1 MKYFLLTA
9 FLFVFIYSEAQYVNP
24 KLEIHVTPGLF
35 SEQLSN
41 DALIPPNRTND
52 DRIGDVVS
60 YVAQFASP
68 LKNKRFTIKAGIGFS
83 QRHYSLNKYSFGD
96 FLFGLFLFDSP
107 YHGDTFNLSYVRFT
121 NNYFQIP
128 VSASYTLTR
137 PRHNFQLAV
146 GLTLSSNF
154 LINKKV
160 KIIFDSAYKIP
171 QPTDIELAKQAYTSN
186 ASKFVFTAQPYVEA
200 SFSIYK
206 KLGLLFQFNMPSYY
220 SSSLDKR
227 LTTSTV
233 EVFSFTFGAFYS
245 LK

>member
-1 MKYFLLTA
+1 MKYFLLAA
-9 FLFVFIYSEAQYVNP
+9 FLFGFIFSKAQYVNP
-24 KLEIHVTPGLF
+24 KLELHITPGLF

-52 DRIGDVVS
+52 NRIGDVVS
-60 YVAQFASP
+60 YAVQYAMP
-68 LKNKRFTIKAGIGFS
+68 LKNQRFTIKAGIGFS

-107 YHGDTFNLSYVRFT
+107 YRGDTFNLSYVRFT

-128 VSASYTLTR
+128 VSGSYTLTR

-146 GLTLSSNF
+146 GLALSSNF
-154 LINKKV
+154 LTSKKV
-160 KIIFDSAYKIP
+160 KIIFDSTYKIP
-171 QPTDIELAKQAYTSN
+171 EQSDIDMANESYTHNTST
-186 ASKFVFTAQPYVEA
+186 FVFTAQPYVEG
-200 SFSIYK
+200 SFSVYK
-206 KLGLLFQFNMPSYY
+206 KLGLLFQFGLPSYY

-233 EVFSFTFGAFYS
+233 DIFSFTFGAFYS